1 MKHWLLVALIL
12 ALCLTPIGL
21 RSSSAAALDW
31 QLLNGPRGGSV
42 SALAM
47 SPNYANDRTVFA
59 GLRGRGVYRSTD
71 GGETWQAAG
80 LSDQV
85 IVDLAISPNF
95 VADHTLFAAAG
106 LAPGG
111 FTIYRS
117 TDGGTTWQSPYLT
130 PYSYGFK
137 PLLRLSISPDFAH
150 DHTVYALN
158 GAETYKSGDGG
169 STYFKSG
176 GWFASHT
183 VTHLISSPAYNVDH
197 TLFAAVQNDQ
207 LYKSTDGGAHWNPA
221 GPGGAVSAVAISPN
235 YATDQT
241 VGAVTAS
248 DGYIHLSTN
257 GGGTWTTSD
266 PVALNHWGG
275 QITLLFSP
283 TFVNDRLIL
292 AASSSDQGLYRSTDG
307 GATWTPYG
315 WPFGNSL
322 GFARRGVFALMVSPN
337 TSNDAVALAGTSTG
351 LYRSMN
357 RGENWYAHNN
367 GLPHLTIRSMAI
379 APNDPSRL
387 LVGTSY
393 FDHPLAGSS
402 VPIELDGNVQ
412 LSVDGGQTWD
422 EVSGQIDRLRRV
434 IFSPDFVNDQTALAL
449 TDVGGQHGAYTGG
462 LYRSTDGGR
471 FWSQVFMPATY
482 DALAVS
488 PNFAVDHTAW
498 LYADAGPQGTGLF
511 RSVDDGATWSLFADG
526 FHAEAI
532 VPSPNFALDQTLFAD
547 TPDGHV
553 QKSTDGGATWTAVL
567 THTITALAL
576 SPAYGASQTIY
587 AAAKDGSAP
596 ADLYRSTDGGATWQ
610 TLNTGIPSTVSGKAL
625 NIAVLNFAADGSVL
639 MGITYSDTDAAAYR
653 SVDGGATWQKVGSGL
668 GNSLFDMASIS
679 NNSEGSQHGALA
691 FFAGTTEGLWR
702 IDQAQRDPTE
712 PGVWT
717 STGPRGGSAD
727 VVALSPNFANDG
739 IVLTGD
745 VDWIRIT
752 DFGHGLFKSGDWGQ
766 TWRTVGPSL
775 GDPPTAG
782 GEAVHAYAFSP
793 NFASDKTVY
802 AATSRGL
809 YKSTDGGDTWQWLKN
824 AASNPV
830 PGVTKV
836 VLAPDYAASGHLMT
850 SNLYG
855 AVRLSQDFGQTWSN
869 SLIPG
874 SAHDLLYS
882 PNFTS
887 DHIIF
892 ASDFNAYRSADRG
905 LNWTQI
911 VTGSTRLMLSPNYV
925 ADHTVFA
932 IGTGISKSID
942 SGVNW
947 TTILSTPVKSL
958 AISPQ
963 YSVDHTLFASG
974 EDGSRVVYRSANG
987 GSTWLSVTIGV
998 STTTIGSISL
1008 SPAFSSD
1015 HIALAFG
1022 SDGLYRSINGGDT
1035 WSLLPDFDQQA
1046 VTAVYYAPDWS
1057 TQPDVFAIAPQG
1069 LYRSDD
1075 GGATWAAIP
1084 GLAHVPIGP
1093 VVFSPGWPDQPYML
1107 IGAAQGVYRSL
1118 DRGVTWARMPGLM
1131 TLPTSAL
1138 DLSADD
1144 AAWLA
1149 GTNNGLYGTTDQGA
1163 TWQPFGFP
1171 QQNIYLVAA
1180 SPAYAADHTAFIEGS
1195 YGGMG
1200 ASVMRTT
1207 DGGATW
1213 QRVRSV
1219 NYSGG
1224 LVLSP
1229 NYAADHTLFVLSSGV
1244 WRSTDS
1250 GDNWESVGTWLGYPS
1265 PYQQIALTPDYP
1277 ADTTLFAAGPGFWR
1291 LPPGETQWQPAASG
1305 LLSTTNIS
1313 AIAVAPNYT
1322 TTHTI
1327 LAATY
1332 DYSNIQLT
1340 SALLRSDDGGVNWQP
1355 SGIGLPEVELNSIAF
1370 SPNYAIDHTVYLI
1383 STVQVYRSI
1392 DDGHSWTAIGAPPG
1406 WPDLKRVA
1414 VTHSG
1419 QVIVASG
1426 TGVWVYSTG
1435 FRDILI
1441 DGDAEAGNGWE
1452 LIGGAAAESNVIF
1465 SGQRA
1470 LRLGLDH
1477 AANAP
1482 IDSAAIQTVTI
1493 PVSATVAQLN
1503 FRAYAVSSEPST
1515 VSSTRVTTATG
1526 DAQYATVTISDSMP
1540 ISQTLLSMLSNAQY
1554 WQRYSFDLTPYAGQT
1569 VVVRVG
1575 ALNDGQG
1582 GQTALYVDNASLL
1595 TLSGNGGRVYLPI
1608 VLKN

>member
-1 MKHWLLVALIL
+1 MKRWLLIVVISV
-12 ALCLTPIGL
+12 LCLAPIGT
-21 RSSSAAALDW
+21 RPSSAAAPDW

-42 SALAM
+42 SALGM
-47 SPNYANDRTVFA
+47 SPDYANDHTVFA
-59 GLRGRGVYRSTD
+59 GLRGRGVYRSID
-71 GGETWQAAG
+71 GGDTWQVAG

-95 VADHTLFAAAG
+95 ATDHTLFAAAG

-150 DHTVYALN
+150 DHTLYALN

-183 VTHLISSPAYNVDH
+183 VTHLISSPTYSIDH

-221 GPGGAVSAVAISPN
+221 GPGGAVSTIAISPN
-235 YATDQT
+235 YAADQT
-241 VGAVTAS
+241 VGAVTAL
-248 DGYIHLSTN
+248 DGFIHLSTN

-275 QITLLFSP
+275 QITLLFSS
-283 TFVNDRLIL
+283 TFAQDQLIL

-351 LYRSMN
+351 IYRSMN

-367 GLPHLTIRSMAI
+367 GLPHLTIRSIAL
-379 APNDPSRL
+379 APNDPSHL

-402 VPIELDGNVQ
+402 VPIELDGNIQ

-422 EVSGQIDRLRRV
+422 EVSGQLDRVKRV
-434 IFSPDFVNDQTALAL
+434 IFSPDFANDQTALAL
-449 TDVGGQHGAYTGG
+449 TDVGGQHGAFTGG
-462 LYRSTDGGR
+462 VYRSTDGGR
-471 FWSQVFMPATY
+471 FWSQVFMPGTY
-482 DALAVS
+482 DALALS
-488 PNFAVDHTAW
+488 PNFALDHTAW

-511 RSVDDGATWSLFADG
+511 RSVDAGATWMLFANG
-526 FHAEAI
+526 FHADAI

-553 QKSTDGGATWTAVL
+553 QKSSDGGATWTPVL
-567 THTITALAL
+567 THTISALAI
-576 SPAYGASQTIY
+576 SPAYGASQTVY
-587 AAAKDGSAP
+587 AASKDGSAP
-596 ADLYRSTDGGATWQ
+596 AELYCSTDGGATWQ
-610 TLNTGIPSTVSGKAL
+610 TVSTGIPSTVSGKPL
-625 NIAVLNFAADGSVL
+625 NIAALNFAADGSVL
-639 MGITYSDTDAAAYR
+639 MGITYGDTGAAAYR
-653 SVDGGATWQKVGSGL
+653 SVDGGATWQMMGSGL
-668 GNSLFDMASIS
+668 GNSLFDVASIS
-679 NNSEGSQHGALA
+679 NSSEGSQHGALS
-691 FFAGTTEGLWR
+691 FFAGMTAGLWR
-702 IDQAQRDPTE
+702 IDQMQRDPTE
-712 PGVWT
+712 PGAWA

-766 TWRTVGPSL
+766 TWRTVSPSL
-775 GDPPTAG
+775 GDPPTSG

-809 YKSTDGGDTWQWLKN
+809 YKSTDSGDTWQWLKN

-830 PGVTKV
+830 PGVTQV

-855 AVRLSQDFGQTWSN
+855 SLTLSPDFGQTWAKN
-869 SLIPG
+869 LIAG
-874 SAHDLLYS
+874 SVNDLQYS
-882 PNFTS
+882 PNFAS
-887 DHIIF
+887 DHTIF
-892 ASDFNAYRSADRG
+892 AGGFNLYRSTNRG
-905 LNWTQI
+905 LDWTQV
-911 VTGSTRLMLSPNYV
+911 VTGSTRLMLSPDYTL
-925 ADHTVFA
+925 DHTAFV
-932 IGTGISKSID
+932 IGTGVSKSID

-947 TTILSTPVKSL
+947 TTILSAPIRSL

-963 YSVDHTLFASG
+963 YNADHTLFASG
-974 EDGSRVVYRSANG
+974 EDGSNVVYRSTNG
-987 GSTWLSVTIGV
+987 GAAWLSETLGV
-998 STTTIGSISL
+998 STTTIGLVTL
-1008 SPAFSSD
+1008 SPVFSSD
-1015 HIALAFG
+1015 HVAFALG
-1022 SDGLYRSINGGDT
+1022 NDGLYRSTNGGDT
-1035 WSLLPDFDQQA
+1035 WAKIPDFDQQP
-1046 VTAVYYAPDWS
+1046 VTAVRFAPDWS
-1057 TQPDVFAIAPQG
+1057 TQPDVFAITAQG

-1075 GGATWAAIP
+1075 GGATWTAIP
-1084 GLAHVPIGP
+1084 ELAHVPIGP
-1093 VVFSPGWPDQPYML
+1093 LVFSPGWPDQPYIL
-1107 IGAAQGVYRSL
+1107 IGAAQGVYRSI
-1118 DRGVTWARMPGLM
+1118 DRGVTWARMSGLM

-1138 DLSADD
+1138 ALSADE
-1144 AAWLA
+1144 AVWLA
-1149 GTNNGLYGTTDQGA
+1149 GTNNGVYATTDHAA

-1171 QQNIYLVAA
+1171 QQNIYVVAA
-1180 SPAYAADHTAFIEGS
+1180 SPAYATDHTAFIEGS

-1229 NYAADHTLFVLSSGV
+1229 HYAADHTLYLLSSGV

-1250 GDNWESVGTWLGYPS
+1250 GDNWEAVGTWPGYPS
-1265 PYQQIALTPDYP
+1265 TYLYLALTPDYP
-1277 ADTTLFAAGPGFWR
+1277 VDETLFAAGPGIWR
-1291 LPPGETQWQPAASG
+1291 LPSGETQWQPAASG
-1305 LLSTTNIS
+1305 VVSTTNVS
-1313 AIAVAPNYT
+1313 AFAVSPNYT
-1322 TTHTI
+1322 TSHTL
-1327 LAATY
+1327 LAATV
-1332 DYSNIQLT
+1332 DYTNIPLT
-1340 SALLRSDDGGVNWQP
+1340 SAMLRSDDGGVNWQP
-1355 SGIGLPEVELNSIAF
+1355 SRVGLPDMELNSIAF
-1370 SPNYAIDHTVYLI
+1370 SPNYAIDRTVYLV
-1383 STVQVYRSI
+1383 TTAQVYRSI

-1414 VTHSG
+1414 VSHSG

-1426 TGVWVYSTG
+1426 MGVWVYSTG

-1441 DGDAEAGNGWE
+1441 DGEGEAGNGWE
-1452 LIGGAAAESNVIF
+1452 LIGGADNAGNVIF

-1470 LRLGLDH
+1470 LHLGLDRS
-1477 AANAP
+1477 ANIP

-1493 PVSATVAQLN
+1493 PVNATVAQLN
-1503 FRAYAVSSEPST
+1503 FRAYAVSSEPSAFP
-1515 VSSTRVTTATG
+1515 SG
-1526 DAQYATVTISDSMP
+1526 DAQYATITVSDAVP
-1540 ISQTLLSMLSNAQY
+1540 ISQTLLSMVLNTQY

-1569 VVVRVG
+1569 VVLRLG

-1595 TLSGNGGRVYLPI
+1595 TLSGGGGRVYLPV